1 MFYILTNSQVS
12 LHFKYR
18 ISIVHYFSKPFFGK
32 FDSVSE
38 HRREQIPRYHLYSAS
53 VIVSK
58 NSCHMGIMIIYLGV
72 HGEGQTPEQMW
83 GPGGGPDWVRLQ
95 LVPTHLAGD
104 SEYGVQGQGL
114 QHTRQHLIEEYS
126 VGSIDWD
133 AQKVEVCTPNFST
146 KIHAT
151 GDIFSSI

>member
-1 MFYILTNSQVS
+1 MEEKSGAS
-12 LHFKYR
+12 R
-18 ISIVHYFSKPFFGK
+18 FG
-32 FDSVSE
+32 S
-38 HRREQIPRYHLYSAS
+38 
-53 VIVSK
+53 
-58 NSCHMGIMIIYLGV
+58 
-72 HGEGQTPEQMW
+72 
-83 GPGGGPDWVRLQ
+83 DWVRLQ
-95 LVPTHLAGD
+95 LGPTHLAGD
-104 SEYGVQGQGL
+104 SDYGVQGQGL